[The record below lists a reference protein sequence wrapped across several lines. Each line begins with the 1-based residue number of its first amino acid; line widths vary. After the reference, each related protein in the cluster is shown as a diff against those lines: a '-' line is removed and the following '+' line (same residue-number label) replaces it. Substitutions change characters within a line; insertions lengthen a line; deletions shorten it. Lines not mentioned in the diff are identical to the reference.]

1 MVKLPPMTNPTL
13 EQRILNLLNQPKYQ
27 PLTRHDL
34 AKALRLRDNE
44 RNKLRQALIDLQKQ
58 GKAACLRKNRWAAA
72 GKNAAVKTISGSV
85 RVMEKGFGLFKPD
98 DGSEEIYIARD
109 DLKCAL
115 HEDRVSVE
123 VLPKASAPRRGANVP
138 RFGNREGRVIE
149 VLERANK
156 EIVGLLRRTPYYAYV
171 IPDNLRLVQD
181 IRVAGWEKGLE
192 ETPEDHKVVIELNDW
207 TDPFKPLTGT
217 VIEDIGSREDPNVEM
232 QCILRAHGFQQN
244 FSPEVLAEAHKVP
257 HELRPADY
265 KNRRDL
271 RKLLTFTIDPETAR
285 DFDDAVSLEKTS
297 KGWKLF
303 VHIADVA
310 HFVPKNSVIDKEA
323 LHRGNSIYLVDRVVM
338 MLPTELT
345 TRICSLNP
353 HVDRLAHTVEIFL
366 NEDGEMTGAESY
378 RSIIHSDARLTYE
391 QVQALFDGDEHTGMP
406 SAVADALKQLRPLT
420 RQIRARRF
428 AAGALEIN
436 TPQIKCLLDKD
447 GKVASIKKG
456 EAKEAYQLIEE
467 CMLLANV
474 AVARKLKE
482 ADKPA
487 IHRIHEEPDE
497 DQWAQMGA
505 ELQALGINAI
515 PLTRSDINRVMEKI
529 EDTPLEYTGSLAVLR
544 NLKRAGYSAE
554 PKGHFGLAFEDYVHF
569 TSPIRRYPDMVIHR
583 QLAAL
588 EDKHPVPYRT
598 KDIELIAAQ
607 CTRTETE
614 ADEAEKESIDLR
626 RCEYYN
632 RLLYAGETG
641 PYTGCIIKILNK
653 GFIVE
658 LGDTIQRGLV
668 PFASITDDRYEVNKT
683 LTRATGQRNR
693 RMFKIGDTVE
703 VDLVKVDMARKF
715 VDFQL
720 AGQKAANEFAANK
733 KKKGVPPRS
742 KKKKQQVTMT
752 GDRPHGPKAPKR
764 RRHK

>member
-1 MVKLPPMTNPTL
+1 MTNPSL
-13 EQRILNLLNQPKYQ
+13 EQRVLALLNQPKYQ
-27 PLTRHDL
+27 PMRRPDI

-44 RNKLRQALIDLQKQ
+44 RNKLRQTLMTLEKQ
-58 GKAACLRKNRWAAA
+58 GKAVCLRKNRWGVPSAAKST
-72 GKNAAVKTISGSV
+72 GKMLTGAV
-85 RVMEKGFGLFKPD
+85 RVMEKGFGLFAPD
-98 DGSEEIYIARD
+98 GGGEEIYIARD

-123 VLPKASAPRRGANVP
+123 LLPKSPSDRRGGKTP
-138 RFGNREGRVIE
+138 SFGNREGRVVE
-149 VLERANK
+149 VLERRNT

-171 IPDNLRLVQD
+171 IPDNLRLTQD
-181 IRVAGWEKGLE
+181 VRVTEWESGLE
-192 ETPEDHKVVIELNDW
+192 HTPEDHKVVIQLDEWN
-207 TDPFKPLTGT
+207 DPFKPLTGV
-217 VIEDIGSREDPNVEM
+217 VIEDLGRRDDPNVEM
-232 QCILRAHGFQQN
+232 QCILRTHGFRQT
-244 FSPEVLAEAHKVP
+244 FPDDVLKEAKQMP
-257 HELRPADY
+257 HELRPEDY
-265 KNRRDL
+265 KNRHDL
-271 RKLLTFTIDPETAR
+271 RNLLTFTIDPETAR
-285 DFDDAVSLEKTS
+285 DFDDAISLEKIS
-297 KGWKLF
+297 GGWKLF

-310 HFVPKNSVIDKEA
+310 HFVPRGSVIDREA

-353 HVDRLAHTVEIFL
+353 HTDRLAHTVEIFL
-366 NEDGEMTGAESY
+366 DENAEMTGAESF

-391 QVQALFDGDEHTGMP
+391 QVQALFDGDEYTGVP
-406 SAVADALKQLRPLT
+406 SAVAEAIKTLRPLA
-420 RQIRARRF
+420 RKIRARRF

-482 ADKPA
+482 AEKPA

-497 DQWAQMGA
+497 DMWAQMGA
-505 ELQALGINAI
+505 ELQALGIPTV
-515 PLTRSDINRVMEKI
+515 PLTRGDINKIMEQI
-529 EDTPLEYTGSLAVLR
+529 ENSPIEYTASLAVLR

-554 PKGHFGLAFEDYVHF
+554 PKGHFGLAFDDYVHF
-569 TSPIRRYPDMVIHR
+569 TSPIRRYPDLVIHR
-583 QLAAL
+583 QLAAV
-588 EDKHPVPYRT
+588 EDRQPVPYRT
-598 KDIELIAAQ
+598 KDIESIAAQ
-607 CTRTETE
+607 CTRTEIE

-632 RLLYAGETG
+632 RLLYNGETG
-641 PYTGCIIKILNK
+641 PYTGCIVKILNK

-668 PFASITDDRYEVNKT
+668 SFSSITDDRYDVNKT
-683 LTRATGQRNR
+683 MTRATGQRTR
-693 RMFKIGDTVE
+693 KIFKIGDTVE

-720 AGQKAANEFAANK
+720 AGQKAAAEFAAK
-733 KKKGVPPRS
+733 KKKGGPPRS
-742 KKKKQQVTMT
+742 KQKKVQVTMT
-752 GDRPHGPKAPKR
+752 GDRPHGPKKQTR
-764 RRHK
+764 RRRK